1 MNLFNLF
8 FFKEKVIMSSTR
20 IPSWSVLD
28 EKLEPI
34 QKVCDLSEI
43 SSPYEDPFKY
53 NYFELATDQSQPLYK
68 ASEPTFTARDDRA
81 SDLQKFKFD
90 PPFLNFTERYINHS
104 FCNEL

>member
-1 MNLFNLF
+1 
-8 FFKEKVIMSSTR
+8 MSSTR

-43 SSPYEDPFKY
+43 SSPYEDPFRY

-68 ASEPTFTARDDRA
+68 ANEPGFTARDDRA

-90 PPFLNFTERYINHS
+90 PPFLNFTERYLHHS